1 MKGYINVKTA
11 AVALVAVVV
20 IVAAVPG
27 AVSYLPLLILAACP
41 FMMFFMHG
49 GGGHGDHGAS
59 ASGPAQLGEYVCPM
73 HPEIRSTFAGEC
85 PVCGMKLETAEPVHA
100 GSHHER

>member
-1 MKGYINVKTA
+1 MQRFMNLKTA
-11 AVALVAVVV
+11 GVAIVAVIV

-27 AVSYLPLLILAACP
+27 AVNYLPLLIFAACP

-49 GGGHGDHGAS
+49 AGGHGDHGAS
-59 ASGPAQLGEYVCPM
+59 TSGQSQLGDYVCPM

-85 PVCGMKLETAEPVHA
+85 PVCGMKLEAREPAHA
-100 GSHHER
+100 GRHEGS